1 MTSKREKLIELLE
14 TVVDPVVVA
23 TCGEVHVSTARVA
36 DHLIANGVTFI
47 DFNRGN
53 YIDISG
59 MRFGRLV
66 ALERKD
72 AAKATQ
78 AMWLCQ
84 CDCGKQVTVRGQALR
99 IGKTQ
104 SCGCMAVERKQQST
118 YKTKLYQE
126 WVTLKS
132 ICNNPNNQRYK
143 NYGGRGIRVCD
154 EWLHDFKAFRDW
166 AMANGYDENA
176 PRGQCTLDRIDNDN
190 GYSPDNCRWV
200 SMKVQAT
207 NRRR

>member
-1 MTSKREKLIELLE
+1 MTSKREKLIELLDDAFLE
-14 TVVDPVVVA
+14 SDTNYGMPSA
-23 TCGEVHVSTARVA
+23 SQVA

-132 ICNNPNNQRYK
+132 ICNNPNSQRYK

-166 AMANGYDENA
+166 AMANGYNETAPAALRKLQRFATDGNYCPENCYY
-176 PRGQCTLDRIDNDN
+176 PVIPGR
-190 GYSPDNCRWV
+190 YSEVN
-200 SMKVQAT
+200 KG
-207 NRRR
+207 